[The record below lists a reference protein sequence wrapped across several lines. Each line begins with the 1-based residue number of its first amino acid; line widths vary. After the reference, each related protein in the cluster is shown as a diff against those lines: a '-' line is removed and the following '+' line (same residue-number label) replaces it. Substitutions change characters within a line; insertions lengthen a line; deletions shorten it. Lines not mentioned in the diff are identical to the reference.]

1 MITPQPPP
9 LPIFISAQ
17 TMPGADMSSQRFA
30 PVAAIE
36 TNHIVPVDG
45 PTHRYSGSVNLI
57 RLGWLPKLTNCSMN
71 GGNQIGKLVWR
82 QPMVRDIALDDF
94 GR

>member
-1 MITPQPPP
+1 MIAPKSPS

-17 TMPGADMSSQRFA
+17 TVPGGDMPSQRLP

-45 PTHRYSGSVNLI
+45 TAHRHGGSENLVWFG
-57 RLGWLPKLTNCSMN
+57 RLSKLTDRPVN
-71 GGNQIGKLVWR
+71 GGNQIGKL
-82 QPMVRDIALDDF
+82 I
-94 GR
+94 